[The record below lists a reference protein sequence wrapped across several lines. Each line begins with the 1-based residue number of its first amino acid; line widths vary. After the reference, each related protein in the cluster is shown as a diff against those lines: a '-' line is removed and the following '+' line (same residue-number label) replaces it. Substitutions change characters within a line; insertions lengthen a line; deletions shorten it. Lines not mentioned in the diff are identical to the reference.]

1 MKNLIA
7 RMILSIITIILFV
20 IVFTLSNEQH
30 WSTPVTIGVVGGL
43 FIVINLCF
51 TWLFWQSR
59 KQQMKIKKD
68 E

>member
-59 KQQMKIKKD
+59 KQQMKIEED

>member
-30 WSTPVTIGVVGGL
+30 WSTPITIGVVGIL

-59 KQQMKIKKD
+59 KKMKTEED

>member
-30 WSTPVTIGVVGGL
+30 WSTPVTIGVVGIL

-59 KQQMKIKKD
+59 KKMKTEED

>member
-7 RMILSIITIILFV
+7 CMILSIITIILFV

-30 WSTPVTIGVVGGL
+30 WSTPVTIGVVGIL

-59 KQQMKIKKD
+59 KKMKTEED